1 MLFRAS
7 VVFFVVACG
16 GGASEV
22 AVKGGDLDL
31 ARLAGDWL
39 GDYHGTE
46 SGRQGPIHFSLQ
58 LGQHTAEGTV
68 LMGGSSPLKIQFI
81 AISHDKVSGK
91 IDPYTDPQCQCQVQT
106 EFDGTVGNNAIDG
119 SFTTKVIGK
128 DVEQH
133 GAWSVKRT
141 DAH

>member
-1 MLFRAS
+1 MR
-7 VVFFVVACG
+7 FVTLLIVAACG

-22 AVKGGDLDL
+22 AVKGPDLDL

-46 SGRQGPIHFSLQ
+46 SGRQGPIHFQLQ
-58 LGQHTAEGTV
+58 LGQHTADGTV
-68 LMGGSSPLKIQFI
+68 LMGGANPLKIQFI
-81 AISHDKVSGK
+81 SISHDKVSGK

-106 EFDGTVGNNAIDG
+106 EFDGTVAGNAIEG
-119 SFTTKVIGK
+119 TFTTKVIGK

-133 GAWSVKRT
+133 GSWSVKRT

>member
-1 MLFRAS
+1 
-7 VVFFVVACG
+7 
-16 GGASEV
+16 
-22 AVKGGDLDL
+22 
-31 ARLAGDWL
+31 
-39 GDYHGTE
+39 
-46 SGRQGPIHFSLQ
+46 
-58 LGQHTAEGTV
+58 
-68 LMGGSSPLKIQFI
+68 
-81 AISHDKVSGK
+81 
-91 IDPYTDPQCQCQVQT
+91 VQT